1 MLTEERF
8 HKILSVLNEKKA
20 VTVNELVALLNTSES
35 TIRRDLN
42 ALANL
47 GKLNKVHGG
56 AVVVDKNLTTEEK
69 DVKTKHDLNREDK
82 ISIAKFSASLI
93 EKGDFVYIDAGT
105 TTEILA
111 EYIQEKEA
119 TYVTNGIV
127 HAKKLIE
134 KGCTVYILGGELKL
148 STEAIIGVEAIKSL
162 KKYNFTKAFFGSNGV
177 SIESGFTTPDV
188 KEALVKEEAINRSK
202 TPYVLVD
209 NSKFNKIFP
218 ITFAEINRAKII
230 TKEIGE
236 NKYKNYTEVLE
247 V

>member
-8 HKILSVLNEKKA
+8 HKILGVLNEKKA

-56 AVVVDKNLTTEEK
+56 AVVIDKNLTTEEK

-82 ISIAKFSASLI
+82 ISIAKFSASLV

-111 EYIQEKEA
+111 EYIE
-119 TYVTNGIV
+119 
-127 HAKKLIE
+127 
-134 KGCTVYILGGELKL
+134 
-148 STEAIIGVEAIKSL
+148 
-162 KKYNFTKAFFGSNGV
+162 
-177 SIESGFTTPDV
+177 
-188 KEALVKEEAINRSK
+188 
-202 TPYVLVD
+202 
-209 NSKFNKIFP
+209 
-218 ITFAEINRAKII
+218 
-230 TKEIGE
+230 
-236 NKYKNYTEVLE
+236 
-247 V
+247 

>member
-56 AVVVDKNLTTEEK
+56 AVVIDKNLTTEEK

-111 EYIQEKEA
+111 EYIEEKEA

-134 KGCTVYILGGELKL
+134 KGYIRGR
-148 STEAIIGVEAIKSL
+148 
-162 KKYNFTKAFFGSNGV
+162 
-177 SIESGFTTPDV
+177 IEV
-188 KEALVKEEAINRSK
+188 INRSYYRGRSYK
-202 TPYVLVD
+202 
-209 NSKFNKIFP
+209 KFKKI
-218 ITFAEINRAKII
+218 
-230 TKEIGE
+230 
-236 NKYKNYTEVLE
+236 
-247 V
+247 

>member
-1 MLTEERF
+1 M
-8 HKILSVLNEKKA
+8 
-20 VTVNELVALLNTSES
+20 
-35 TIRRDLN
+35 
-42 ALANL
+42 ANL

-56 AVVVDKNLTTEEK
+56 AVAIDKNLTTEEK

-82 ISIAKFSASLI
+82 ISIAKFSASLV

-111 EYIQEKEA
+111 EYIEEKEA

-134 KGCTVYILGGELKL
+134 KGCTVYILGGELKIIK
-148 STEAIIGVEAIKSL
+148 TEAIIGVEAIKSL

-188 KEALVKEEAINRSK
+188 KEALVKEEAMNRSR

-209 NSKFNKIFP
+209 NSKFDKIFP